1 MNEKEIDEI
10 LAKFETSLKKNN
22 FDEDYISQQK
32 KTFLINVLSSYDYIG
47 VKIAMG
53 VATKEEYANEI
64 EFTELLREKI
74 RKL

>member
-1 MNEKEIDEI
+1 MNEKEIDEN
-10 LAKFETSLKKNN
+10 LKVIEDCLKNN
-22 FDEDYISQQK
+22 NLDEDYISQQK
-32 KTFLINVLSSYDYIG
+32 KNFLINILSSYDYIG